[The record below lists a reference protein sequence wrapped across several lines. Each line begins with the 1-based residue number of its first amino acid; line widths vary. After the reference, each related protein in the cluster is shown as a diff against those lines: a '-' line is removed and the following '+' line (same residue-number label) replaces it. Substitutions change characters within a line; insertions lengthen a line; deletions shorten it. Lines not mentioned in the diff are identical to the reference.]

1 MSGAANT
8 GQDTIAIGYQTNATA
23 QNSIAIGKTAKVDS
37 SATDAMALGSG
48 AAANVASSV
57 AIGSGSSTTRAT
69 DTTSQGWNNQDSTW
83 SSWLSTKGNA
93 GTTSGGV
100 WNSTAGVISIGT
112 DGASGT
118 TTTRKLTGLAA
129 GQYDTDAVNMK
140 QWTNTM
146 LATTGDFKDSSYT
159 TTYGSDGV
167 PRTATKLLN

>member
-69 DTTSQGWNNQDSTW
+69 DTTSKVGITRTAHGAVGF
-83 SSWLSTKGNA
+83 LRKGMP
-93 GTTSGGV
+93 V
-100 WNSTAGVISIGT
+100 QPVVV
-112 DGASGT
+112 SGT
-118 TTTRKLTGLAA
+118 ARPVLFPLVLTVP
-129 GQYDTDAVNMK
+129 AVLRQREN
-140 QWTNTM
+140 
-146 LATTGDFKDSSYT
+146 LP
-159 TTYGSDGV
+159 V
-167 PRTATKLLN
+167 